1 MDCPFCD
8 LDSNDRQEIILENEF
23 CLFLQE
29 PQEVLIGSGMIVP
42 KEHRE
47 TVFELSEQEWIAT
60 FSLLKRA
67 QRRIDAEY
75 KPDGCNI
82 GWNCGSVAGQ
92 EVFHAHLHVIPRYS
106 DEPLAGKGIRYW
118 MKQPANRRDL

>member
-75 KPDGCNI
+75 KPDGYNI

>member
-47 TVFELSEQEWIAT
+47 TVFELSEQEWMAT

-75 KPDGCNI
+75 KPNGYNI

-92 EVFHAHLHVIPRYS
+92 EVFHAQLHVIPRYY

-118 MKQPANRRDL
+118 MKQPANRRDM